1 MNPALVD
8 WVDFL
13 TKLGFPT
20 STVIMGVMWWIEH
33 SERVQAAE
41 QHRLEREADREE
53 MRQALRE
60 SIESNLSTGAAVSTL
75 TSLLGAPRK
84 GRG

>member
-1 MNPALVD
+1 MPGLVD

-20 STVIMGVMWWIEH
+20 STIIMGMWAWAERTERIR
-33 SERVQAAE
+33 SENR
-41 QHRLEREADREE
+41 HRSEREADRDEV
-53 MRQALRE
+53 RE
-60 SIESNLSTGAAVSTL
+60 LTRDSILANQSATAAVSTL
-75 TSLLGAPRK
+75 TSLLAAPRK